1 VIGAAQDTWFMLGR
15 QTRNLRRQPVWIAI
29 MIVEPLVWITLYGQL
44 FRRIVELPGFGTDS
58 YIQFLTPGIVVMAAF
73 FSASWSGWATLTDL
87 DRGVIDRFLAT
98 PVSRAS
104 IVVSEVVR
112 SGIIGMAKALILLAV
127 ALTLGAR
134 VSAGPAGW
142 VVLLL
147 AAALVSSVFSGVS
160 HGIALIVRNEDTL
173 IAVVSFYALPLTF
186 LSSTLIAEELMPAWM
201 QWASRFNPV
210 NWAVEA
216 ARQAMVADT
225 DWAAVAVWL
234 GLLLGATAVTC
245 AFATW
250 AFQAYRRTL

>member
-1 VIGAAQDTWFMLGR
+1 
-15 QTRNLRRQPVWIAI
+15 
-29 MIVEPLVWITLYGQL
+29 
-44 FRRIVELPGFGTDS
+44 
-58 YIQFLTPGIVVMAAF
+58 MAAF

-104 IVVSEVVR
+104 IVVSQVVR